1 MRINEEISALKTN
14 RSKLI
19 MRIKECR
26 RRLSYK
32 EEEYIALERMSKA
45 NADSGKDE
53 ENMKRFGY
61 LKRMKNR
68 LEFRI
73 STDASSL
80 DKEKEIIRKIG
91 EINKELDELGAS
103 VRIKR
108 KIGLVKGDIE
118 DYRKEILELEPKI
131 TVIDKELDTA
141 YDGLRKVLGIE
152 RTMYAKPKRPMQ
164 RHKEQKTQQIQE
176 INLADI
182 AVIDKRESKD

>member
-1 MRINEEISALKTN
+1 
-14 RSKLI
+14 

-91 EINKELDELGAS
+91 EINRELDELGAS
-103 VRIKR
+103 VKIKR

-131 TVIDKELDTA
+131 TAIDKELDIA

-152 RTMYAKPKRPMQ
+152 RTMYMKPKKPMQ